1 VVASAHLHYGEEAPL
16 VGSRGSGTVFFA
28 GCSLGCV
35 FCQNYDISHDTDQG
49 HPVRAGQLAGIMLDL
64 QRHGAANINLVTPSH
79 VVPHILEALVE
90 AAASGLNL
98 PLVYNCSGYERVE
111 TLRMLEGIVDIY
123 MPDIKFYHP
132 EPAAIY
138 CRAGDYPQQARAAV
152 KEMHRQVG
160 DLVLDH
166 DGTAV
171 RGLLVRHLLMPDRLA
186 GTMDWLRFVVREIS
200 KDTYI
205 NIMDQYRPCG
215 QAWSYPE
222 LCGPIP
228 AQAREEAFAHA
239 RALGLTRIDPGPK
252 RRLQDF
258 FTL

>member
-1 VVASAHLHYGEEAPL
+1 
-16 VGSRGSGTVFFA
+16 
-28 GCSLGCV
+28 
-35 FCQNYDISHDTDQG
+35 
-49 HPVRAGQLAGIMLDL
+49 MLDL
-64 QRHGAANINLVTPSH
+64 QRHGAININLVTPTH
-79 VVPHILEALVE
+79 VVPHILEALGE
-90 AAASGLNL
+90 AVASGLNL

-111 TLRMLEGIVDIY
+111 TLRMLDGIVDIY

-132 EPAAIY
+132 EPAASY
-138 CRAGDYPQQARAAV
+138 CRAGDYPQRARAAV

-160 DLVLDH
+160 DLILDH

-186 GTMDWLRFVVREIS
+186 GTPDWLRFVAREIS

-228 AQAREEAFAHA
+228 AQAREEAVVHA
-239 RALGLTRIDPGPK
+239 RNLGLTRIDPGSKP
-252 RRLQDF
+252 RLQDIF
-258 FTL
+258 KL